1 MASPRPKFSTR
12 GGFVKAYM
20 PKAYM
25 DWKKQFLLA
34 WSTYRAEKIE
44 KGKPLFIKVNFYIK
58 PPKNIAIAKKNSLA
72 LFNETMPIIVKP
84 DIDNLQKSVLD
95 ALNSYAW
102 NDDNQI
108 SDIYAKKRYSL
119 KPRIEIEIEELKDEC
134 I

>member
-1 MASPRPKFSTR
+1 MLKPICQKHTWTGKSSFFLR
-12 GGFVKAYM
+12 GQLTEQK
-20 PKAYM
+20 
-25 DWKKQFLLA
+25 
-34 WSTYRAEKIE
+34 KIE